1 MNKEKNTNLEEKIQ
15 DIEKKNEEMNG
26 NNKNLSLKFHEI
38 KLENNTILEELE
50 NYRKK

>member
-1 MNKEKNTNLEEKIQ
+1 MNTNLEERVQ

-26 NNKNLSLKFHEI
+26 NNKNLSLKYQEI
-38 KLENNTILEELE
+38 KLENNTLIEELE

>member
-1 MNKEKNTNLEEKIQ
+1 MNKEMNTNLEERVQ

-26 NNKNLSLKFHEI
+26 NNKNLSLKYQEI
-38 KLENNTILEELE
+38 KLENNTLIEELE